1 MVKDQMLSVGCVEM
15 EVKGTKDGILV
26 SLEPKEWSEARDE
39 LISHI
44 DENRAFFEGA
54 RVILD
59 VGDKILRAKE
69 LGELRDTLSN
79 QGVLLSGMLSNS
91 MVTQESAQLLGLI
104 TSLKKPETK
113 TKDRMKPLDTMLQGE
128 SAVMIQ
134 RTMRSGFKVAY
145 QGHVVVLGDVNPGAE
160 IIASGSIVVWG
171 RLRGTAHAGAEGDET
186 AVVCAL
192 DLSPTQ
198 LRIASK
204 AATTPQD
211 QEQPHPEIASIKE
224 NQIIAEP
231 WSHKQGAL

>member
-1 MVKDQMLSVGCVEM
+1 M

-26 SLEPKEWSEARDE
+26 TLEEQEWSKARKK
-39 LISHI
+39 LINHI
-44 DENRAFFEGA
+44 NENQAFFEGA
-54 RVILD
+54 RLILD
-59 VGDKILRAKE
+59 VGNIILRAKE
-69 LGELRDTLSN
+69 LGEIRDTLSDL
-79 QGVLLSGMLSNS
+79 GVLLTGLLSQS
-91 MVTQESAQLLGLI
+91 LVTKETAQLLGLSA
-104 TSLKKPETK
+104 SLEKFKSK
-113 TKDRMKPLDTMLQGE
+113 SKRSMKPLDTVLQGE
-128 SAVMIQ
+128 AAVMIQ

-160 IIASGSIVVWG
+160 IFASGSIIVWG

-192 DLSPTQ
+192 ELTPTQ

-211 QEQPHPEIASIKE
+211 QEQLQPEIASIKD

-231 WSHKQGAL
+231 WQH